1 MIYLVLSMIAL
12 QIFFL
17 LIKVRLRIVKRDDF
31 NVDLILSRIFNIR
44 IDLDENDSPNNDFS
58 KQSLKESIKQFLF
71 YWEERDFLKALARRS
86 WVNKVTVIQRRNID
100 DPVLNVYWLFLQWQ
114 FLSLIHV
121 LIDRYFVF
129 QKNRYYQVVY
139 REKESNERIVLEI
152 EIETRI
158 FYILYLLVKYPKST
172 SKVLFRRKERVS

>member
-1 MIYLVLSMIAL
+1 MG
-12 QIFFL
+12 
-17 LIKVRLRIVKRDDF
+17 R
-31 NVDLILSRIFNIR
+31 
-44 IDLDENDSPNNDFS
+44 EG
-58 KQSLKESIKQFLF
+58 
-71 YWEERDFLKALARRS
+71 FLKAWARRS